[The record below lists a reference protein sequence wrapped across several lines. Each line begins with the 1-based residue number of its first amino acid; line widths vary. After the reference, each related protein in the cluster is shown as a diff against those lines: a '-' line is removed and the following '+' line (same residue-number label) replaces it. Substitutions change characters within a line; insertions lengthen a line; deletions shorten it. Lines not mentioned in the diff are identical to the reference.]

1 MASQPSQGADPSA
14 AAANAAAASAA
25 SQQHQGGAHAQQV
38 AGYQQAMHMMHV
50 QGGHV
55 ANAGAMPQ
63 GYPQQ
68 VLFQGPCLALLL
80 AQSLEVLQVLL
91 QVEFQPRNFAAP
103 IPLSL
108 FGEEE
113 EPEEEEVKKE
123 ESKQEGE
130 ASAAA
135 ESTAAA
141 EAVAAAPGA
150 AAGSSLEAD
159 AEEDDDFG
167 DFSSVP
173 SASAAPTASTESA
186 ASTVAPIAAD
196 SDPTTAGSAVTAAPV
211 LSAAAVPAAV
221 SVAAA
226 GAGSVEEEDEW
237 GDFSDSFAP
246 APAAPAAQPIPS
258 QPDFSQANI
267 PQVDATNSP
276 APTVP
281 APSFSAAALSH
292 PSPAPSPSSFLG
304 PISLAGFQ
312 TTAPAPSAVEAAAA
326 PVAAAGGVGPV
337 EQQQQQQE
345 QEEDDFADFVTSGQS
360 EAPKPAQASE
370 NQAVGDLTSF
380 GTGLSTAFGSAAAA
394 APTTSAPPTTPAPAP
409 APAPVPASVSASF
422 SSPVPAA
429 MAFDPDDDF
438 GDFSSS
444 PAVPSAAF
452 APAVAAPAPAAASG
466 LGMAA
471 ATSSFPPFHDSTPQ
485 FSAPGFGAFAPP
497 PGASAAAPA
506 APPPAFA
513 PPAAAPTAAVN
524 KEISFDDD
532 DDDFGDFAGSVAV
545 SGSASS
551 GRGDTAATGAVSASP
566 EFVGVDLSSTAV
578 TPDPSLRLDDSGA
591 ANPVL
596 VPSNSVAAAAET
608 AALAA
613 AMSVT
618 HAAAAADGAV
628 ASAAAV
634 GVAAGPIPLS
644 LFGDDVAVAEL
655 ENAELSLGPF
665 PSAGSSKPSDHA
677 TCTGTGVGVADTA
690 KDVSTTAGAGAGA
703 SAGAAGTGKSGNLMD
718 LLSSLYG
725 SSSAGTATGT
735 GGAAAAAGGGGAGVG
750 GGGGGAGGRL
760 EGGRLGQTFSTGRVP
775 LAMASAAGYGGLFG
789 LLSPG
794 TPPTDV
800 PLRGSMSEQVGQRGR
815 GGGGV
820 GGSLSGE
827 SGEGWEEQGD
837 GFAGGTGLSFAA
849 VDGSGSGTG
858 GGGGDGSG
866 ASASGAPGAS
876 GGPSGA
882 SGGASGAS
890 GASYRSSGLPGGGLQ
905 GLAAD
910 HVLPIVGAQLGEGV
924 FTASITAALES
935 VLQPTVIRLPN
946 EASQKRWEETLQE
959 LAEGAESVARNEF
972 GRLSGELVREGRM
985 EEAYACRLH
994 AAAVQL
1000 LPDCQG
1006 QYSMALGDGRVEAA
1020 AAVREDIKVSA
1031 LSLLSPRDM
1040 MNSVRG
1046 ESAGQ
1051 VFEAP
1056 SPAAV
1061 EGWRERRMQAH
1072 SAPPVPT
1079 GGEEIRHV
1087 DKEADVAATEGDKD
1101 TADGDKAA
1109 TQDGLAGM
1117 DGGADGGESGLEGT
1131 EGGVT
1136 KTEEAEAAPESRPG
1150 RDLASLRWDER
1161 SVGEMGELQEQHLL
1175 QPRAS
1180 RGGGTWRLCGGTS
1193 VRWGRWGSCWGGAR
1207 ETPYLLPNLFT
1218 LFTLSAAAAGAP
1230 ATGEAVAGSKRGGR
1244 DLASLRW
1251 DERSV
1256 GEMGELLGRSK
1267 GDARAA
1273 AFDGEFK
1280 QAEICDLAARDLT
1293 AALLVHRRAVFWYN
1307 ILSAVSATEAASFV
1321 RLWGAV
1327 AARCADVLEAAVG
1340 VKEKAA
1346 ADGTGTLSA
1355 LLDNPKARDYFAAI
1369 TQTYGVL
1376 VVIAACA
1383 QLHRPWLSVRLG
1395 TGSAGPP
1402 PGSGESG
1409 SLAGGGSGEGEQGGG
1424 DGEGDILWAHL
1435 LRGQAAWQN
1444 GGLEAVANE
1453 VLPRVM
1459 VPLSWSDVEKVL
1471 EGAELAAVQRAA
1483 ELALEGR
1490 QRHMGLV
1497 GGSGTLLCALTRLP
1511 IFAFTCKLL
1520 FQISA
1525 LFLLMVLFLFCL
1537 LGKGK

>member
-1 MASQPSQGADPSA
+1 MASQASQGADLTT
-14 AAANAAAASAA
+14 AAANAAAANAA
-25 SQQHQGGAHAQQV
+25 SQQHPGGAHAQQV
-38 AGYQQAMHMMHV
+38 AGYQQAMHMMHL

-68 VLFQGPCLALLL
+68 MPGSYPMYAMGPMGPVMVNPQMYAAYMQNMQHMHAAQAAAAGAAQKPGASAAADGASEGGSAAAGSAAAGGGIDAFASLLGSTDRALLAKAGEAAAQKMHVPCLALLL
-80 AQSLEVLQVLL
+80 AQSPEVLQVRL
-91 QVEFQPRNFAAP
+91 QVEFQ
-103 IPLSL
+103 
-108 FGEEE
+108 EE
-113 EPEEEEVKKE
+113 EPEEEVKEE

-135 ESTAAA
+135 ESVAAA

-173 SASAAPTASTESA
+173 SSTAAPTASAESA
-186 ASTVAPIAAD
+186 ASTEPAAF
-196 SDPTTAGSAVTAAPV
+196 AAAPV
-211 LSAAAVPAAV
+211 ASAAAVPAGV
-221 SVAAA
+221 SAATA
-226 GAGSVEEEDEW
+226 GTGTAEEDDEW

-246 APAAPAAQPIPS
+246 APAAPAT
-258 QPDFSQANI
+258 QANL
-267 PQVDATNSP
+267 PQADA
-276 APTVP
+276 
-281 APSFSAAALSH
+281 SH
-292 PSPAPSPSSFLG
+292 T
-304 PISLAGFQ
+304 LAS
-312 TTAPAPSAVEAAAA
+312 TAPAPA
-326 PVAAAGGVGPV
+326 
-337 EQQQQQQE
+337 
-345 QEEDDFADFVTSGQS
+345 
-360 EAPKPAQASE
+360 
-370 NQAVGDLTSF
+370 L
-380 GTGLSTAFGSAAAA
+380 
-394 APTTSAPPTTPAPAP
+394 
-409 APAPVPASVSASF
+409 
-422 SSPVPAA
+422 
-429 MAFDPDDDF
+429 AFDPDDDF

-444 PAVPSAAF
+444 PAVPPAAF

-466 LGMAA
+466 LSMAA
-471 ATSSFPPFHDSTPQ
+471 SASPFPPSHDSTPQ

-613 AMSVT
+613 AMSET
-618 HAAAAADGAV
+618 HAAAAAAAGGAAGADGV

-644 LFGDDVAVAEL
+644 LFGDDMAVAEL

-665 PSAGSSKPSDHA
+665 PSTGSSKPSDQA
-677 TCTGTGVGVADTA
+677 TSTAAGTGMEA
-690 KDVSTTAGAGAGA
+690 AGAGAGTDA
-703 SAGAAGTGKSGNLMD
+703 STTASVAAAGAAGTGKSGNLMD

-725 SSSAGTATGT
+725 SSSAGTAAGT
-735 GGAAAAAGGGGAGVG
+735 GAAGAAAAGGGGGAGG
-750 GGGGGAGGRL
+750 AGAGGRL

-800 PLRGSMSEQVGQRGR
+800 PLRGSMSEQVGQRG
-815 GGGGV
+815 GGRGGV

-837 GFAGGTGLSFAA
+837 GVAGGTGLSFAA
-849 VDGSGSGTG
+849 VDSGGSSTG

-866 ASASGAPGAS
+866 P
-876 GGPSGA
+876 
-882 SGGASGAS
+882 GAS

-1020 AAVREDIKVSA
+1020 AAVREDIKLLPDCQGQYSMA
-1031 LSLLSPRDM
+1031 LGDGR
-1040 MNSVRG
+1040 V
-1046 ESAGQ
+1046 EVA
-1051 VFEAP
+1051 
-1056 SPAAV
+1056 AAV
-1061 EGWRERRMQAH
+1061 REDIKLPSDCQGQYSMAL
-1072 SAPPVPT
+1072 
-1079 GGEEIRHV
+1079 
-1087 DKEADVAATEGDKD
+1087 GD
-1101 TADGDKAA
+1101 GR
-1109 TQDGLAGM
+1109 
-1117 DGGADGGESGLEGT
+1117 
-1131 EGGVT
+1131 V
-1136 KTEEAEAAPESRPG
+1136 EAAAAVREHIKLELHLILPE
-1150 RDLASLRWDER
+1150 
-1161 SVGEMGELQEQHLL
+1161 QQ
-1175 QPRAS
+1175 QRAS
-1180 RGGGTWRLCGGTS
+1180 RGGTWPAG
-1193 VRWGRWGSCWGGAR
+1193 
-1207 ETPYLLPNLFT
+1207 
-1218 LFTLSAAAAGAP
+1218 AAAA
-1230 ATGEAVAGSKRGGR
+1230 TGDSKPGR
-1244 DLASLRW
+1244 DLVSLRW

-1280 QAEICDLAARDLT
+1280 QEDICDLVSADGGQRTGWGTGAPMSPHAKLLCLLMPSSYVSSCQDPMSPHAKLLCLLMPSSYVSSCQAPMSPHAKLLCLLMPSSYVSSCQAPISPHAKLLCLLMPSSYVSSCQAPMSPHAKLLFLLMPSSYAARDLT

-1307 ILSAVSATEAASFV
+1307 ILSAVSAAEAASFV

-1346 ADGTGTLSA
+1346 ADGAATLSA
-1355 LLDNPKARDYFAAI
+1355 LLDAPKARDYFAAI

-1402 PGSGESG
+1402 SGSGESG
-1409 SLAGGGSGEGEQGGG
+1409 SLAGRGSGEGEQGGG

-1511 IFAFTCKLL
+1511 IFAFTSVAAVEWYGHRYLL
-1520 FQISA
+1520 PVANFWANHISNA
-1525 LFLLMVLFLFCL
+1525 SPLMLVAS
-1537 LGKGK
+1537 

>member
-1 MASQPSQGADPSA
+1 MGPMGPVMVNPQMYAAYMQNMQHMHAAQAAAAGAAQKPGASA
-14 AAANAAAASAA
+14 AADGASEGGSAAAGSAA
-25 SQQHQGGAHAQQV
+25 AGGGIDAFASLLGSTDRALLAKAGEAAAQK
-38 AGYQQAMHMMHV
+38 MHV
-50 QGGHV
+50 KGFKGQGE
-55 ANAGAMPQ
+55 AGQ
-63 GYPQQ
+63 GATGET
-68 VLFQGPCLALLL
+68 VLFQVPCLALLL
-80 AQSLEVLQVLL
+80 AQSPEVLQ
-91 QVEFQPRNFAAP
+91 
-103 IPLSL
+103 
-108 FGEEE
+108 EE
-113 EPEEEEVKKE
+113 EPEEEVKEE

-135 ESTAAA
+135 ESVAAA

-173 SASAAPTASTESA
+173 SSTAAPTASAESA
-186 ASTVAPIAAD
+186 ASTEPAAF
-196 SDPTTAGSAVTAAPV
+196 AAAPV
-211 LSAAAVPAAV
+211 ASAAAVPAGV
-221 SVAAA
+221 SAATA
-226 GAGSVEEEDEW
+226 GTGTAEEDDEW

-246 APAAPAAQPIPS
+246 APAAPAT
-258 QPDFSQANI
+258 QANL
-267 PQVDATNSP
+267 PQADA
-276 APTVP
+276 
-281 APSFSAAALSH
+281 SH
-292 PSPAPSPSSFLG
+292 T
-304 PISLAGFQ
+304 LAS
-312 TTAPAPSAVEAAAA
+312 TAPAPA
-326 PVAAAGGVGPV
+326 
-337 EQQQQQQE
+337 
-345 QEEDDFADFVTSGQS
+345 
-360 EAPKPAQASE
+360 
-370 NQAVGDLTSF
+370 L
-380 GTGLSTAFGSAAAA
+380 
-394 APTTSAPPTTPAPAP
+394 
-409 APAPVPASVSASF
+409 
-422 SSPVPAA
+422 
-429 MAFDPDDDF
+429 AFDPDDDF

-444 PAVPSAAF
+444 PAVPPAAF

-466 LGMAA
+466 LSMAA
-471 ATSSFPPFHDSTPQ
+471 SASPFPPSHDSTPQ

-613 AMSVT
+613 AMSET
-618 HAAAAADGAV
+618 HAAAAAAAGGAAGADGV

-644 LFGDDVAVAEL
+644 LFGDDMAVAEL

-665 PSAGSSKPSDHA
+665 PSTGSSKPSDQA
-677 TCTGTGVGVADTA
+677 TSTAAGTGMEA
-690 KDVSTTAGAGAGA
+690 AGAGAGTDA
-703 SAGAAGTGKSGNLMD
+703 STTASVAAAGAAGTGKSGNLMD

-725 SSSAGTATGT
+725 SSSAGTAAGT
-735 GGAAAAAGGGGAGVG
+735 GAAGAAAAGGGGGAGG
-750 GGGGGAGGRL
+750 AGAGGRL

-800 PLRGSMSEQVGQRGR
+800 PLRGSMSEQVGQRG
-815 GGGGV
+815 GGRGGV

-837 GFAGGTGLSFAA
+837 GVAGGTGLSFAA
-849 VDGSGSGTG
+849 VDSGGSSTG

-866 ASASGAPGAS
+866 P
-876 GGPSGA
+876 
-882 SGGASGAS
+882 GAS

-1020 AAVREDIKVSA
+1020 AAVREDIKLLPDCQGQYSMA
-1031 LSLLSPRDM
+1031 LGDGRVEVAAA
-1040 MNSVRG
+1040 VR
-1046 ESAGQ
+1046 EDIKLPSDCQGQ
-1051 VFEAP
+1051 YSMALGDGRVEAAAAVREHIKRMETVLG

-1061 EGWRERRMQAH
+1061 EGWRERRNAA
-1072 SAPPVPT
+1072 APSVPPSQHAAAPSVPPSQHAAAPSVPPSQHADQD
-1079 GGEEIRHV
+1079 GG
-1087 DKEADVAATEGDKD
+1087 DKTATEGGEA
-1101 TADGDKAA
+1101 TTTTEGGKA
-1109 TQDGLAGM
+1109 
-1117 DGGADGGESGLEGT
+1117 GT
-1131 EGGVT
+1131 EGGKAT
-1136 KTEEAEAAPESRPG
+1136 TESSLAGNDTGSEGAEGGLTETEDSSSISLEAAGAAAATGDSKPG
-1150 RDLASLRWDER
+1150 RDL
-1161 SVGEMGELQEQHLL
+1161 V
-1175 QPRAS
+1175 
-1180 RGGGTWRLCGGTS
+1180 
-1193 VRWGRWGSCWGGAR
+1193 
-1207 ETPYLLPNLFT
+1207 
-1218 LFTLSAAAAGAP
+1218 
-1230 ATGEAVAGSKRGGR
+1230 
-1244 DLASLRW
+1244 SLRW

-1280 QAEICDLAARDLT
+1280 QEDICDLVSADGGQRTGWGTGVDSKRGDARVAVFNRQFLGVPMSPHAKLLCCPGSHSSVPVHPRAVAARDLT

-1307 ILSAVSATEAASFV
+1307 ILSAVSAAEAASFV

-1346 ADGTGTLSA
+1346 ADGAATLSA
-1355 LLDNPKARDYFAAI
+1355 LLDAPKARDYFAAI

-1402 PGSGESG
+1402 SGSGESG
-1409 SLAGGGSGEGEQGGG
+1409 SLAGRGSGEGEQGGG

-1497 GGSGTLLCALTRLP
+1497 GGSGTLLQLESHFGGRHLLRTSHVDSNVTWGTLLCVLTQLP
-1511 IFAFTCKLL
+1511 IFAFTCKSLSPISFPSLFEATWGKASCTSPMVTQMSPLGLL
-1520 FQISA
+1520 CALARLPIFALTSVAAVEWYGHRYLLPVANFWANHISNA
-1525 LFLLMVLFLFCL
+1525 SPLMLVAS
-1537 LGKGK
+1537 

>member
-1 MASQPSQGADPSA
+1 MASQPSQGADPTA

-25 SQQHQGGAHAQQV
+25 AQQHQGGAHAQQV
-38 AGYQQAMHMMHV
+38 AGYQQAMHMVHM
-50 QGGHV
+50 QGGHA

-68 VLFQGPCLALLL
+68 
-80 AQSLEVLQVLL
+80 
-91 QVEFQPRNFAAP
+91 
-103 IPLSL
+103 
-108 FGEEE
+108 EE
-113 EPEEEEVKKE
+113 EPEEEEVKEE

-130 ASAAA
+130 ESAAA
-135 ESTAAA
+135 EATAAA
-141 EAVAAAPGA
+141 EAVAVATGAPPAA
-150 AAGSSLEAD
+150 SSLEAD
-159 AEEDDDFG
+159 YEEDDDFG

-173 SASAAPTASTESA
+173 SSTAAPTASTESA
-186 ASTVAPIAAD
+186 ASTEPADVAPNA
-196 SDPTTAGSAVTAAPV
+196 AAPV
-211 LSAAAVPAAV
+211 PSAAAVPAAV
-221 SVAAA
+221 SAAAA
-226 GAGSVEEEDEW
+226 GAGPAEEDDEW

-246 APAAPAAQPIPS
+246 APAAPAAQAIPS
-258 QPDFSQANI
+258 QVDFSNLSQT
-267 PQVDATNSP
+267 DAP
-276 APTVP
+276 HALAPTVP
-281 APSFSAAALSH
+281 A
-292 PSPAPSPSSFLG
+292 
-304 PISLAGFQ
+304 
-312 TTAPAPSAVEAAAA
+312 VM
-326 PVAAAGGVGPV
+326 
-337 EQQQQQQE
+337 
-345 QEEDDFADFVTSGQS
+345 
-360 EAPKPAQASE
+360 
-370 NQAVGDLTSF
+370 
-380 GTGLSTAFGSAAAA
+380 
-394 APTTSAPPTTPAPAP
+394 
-409 APAPVPASVSASF
+409 
-422 SSPVPAA
+422 PAA

-452 APAVAAPAPAAASG
+452 APAVSAPAPAAESG
-466 LGMAA
+466 LGMTAA
-471 ATSSFPPFHDSTPQ
+471 ASPFPPSHDSTPQ
-485 FSAPGFGAFAPP
+485 FSAAGFGAFAPP
-497 PGASAAAPA
+497 PGASAAAAAPA

-513 PPAAAPTAAVN
+513 PPAAGPTAAVS

-545 SGSASS
+545 SGSAGS
-551 GRGDTAATGAVSASP
+551 GRGDTAATGTVSASP

-578 TPDPSLRLDDSGA
+578 TPDPSLRLDESGA

-596 VPSNSVAAAAET
+596 VPSSSVAAAAET

-613 AMSVT
+613 AMSET
-618 HAAAAADGAV
+618 HAAAAAGAAGTDGGL
-628 ASAAAV
+628 AAV

-665 PSAGSSKPSDHA
+665 PSTGSSKPADQASGA
-677 TCTGTGVGVADTA
+677 GTGVRAVGAGA
-690 KDVSTTAGAGAGA
+690 GAGKDASTTAGAAAAAAGA
-703 SAGAAGTGKSGNLMD
+703 PGTGKSGNFMD

-725 SSSAGTATGT
+725 SSSAGTAAGTGAAGGA
-735 GGAAAAAGGGGAGVG
+735 GGAAAG

-760 EGGRLGQTFSTGRVP
+760 EGARLGQTFSTGRVP

-837 GFAGGTGLSFAA
+837 GVADGTGLSFAA
-849 VDGSGSGTG
+849 VDGGGSSTG
-858 GGGGDGSG
+858 GGGGDGNG
-866 ASASGAPGAS
+866 AGASGAP
-876 GGPSGA
+876 GA

-946 EASQKRWEETLQE
+946 ETSQQWWEETLQE

-1020 AAVREDIKVSA
+1020 AAVREDIKRMETV
-1031 LSLLSPRDM
+1031 L
-1040 MNSVRG
+1040 G
-1046 ESAGQ
+1046 
-1051 VFEAP
+1051 

-1061 EGWRERRMQAH
+1061 EGWRERGKAA
-1072 SAPPVPT
+1072 APSVPT
-1079 GGEEIRHV
+1079 TQHV
-1087 DKEADVAATEGDKD
+1087 DQDGGDKTTID
-1101 TADGDKAA
+1101 S
-1109 TQDGLAGM
+1109 
-1117 DGGADGGESGLEGT
+1117 GEGTTTT
-1131 EGGVT
+1131 EGGKGNT
-1136 KTEEAEAAPESRPG
+1136 DDGEATTESSVAGNDTESEVAEGGATETGDGMSSLQEAGAAPATADEPPHATAEAAA
-1150 RDLASLRWDER
+1150 D
-1161 SVGEMGELQEQHLL
+1161 
-1175 QPRAS
+1175 
-1180 RGGGTWRLCGGTS
+1180 
-1193 VRWGRWGSCWGGAR
+1193 
-1207 ETPYLLPNLFT
+1207 
-1218 LFTLSAAAAGAP
+1218 
-1230 ATGEAVAGSKRGGR
+1230 SKPGR

-1280 QAEICDLAARDLT
+1280 QAEICDLAAQDLT

-1307 ILSAVSATEAASFV
+1307 ILSAVSAAEAASFV

-1340 VKEKAA
+1340 VREKAA
-1346 ADGTGTLSA
+1346 ADGAGTLTA

-1402 PGSGESG
+1402 SGLSEPGSMAGE
-1409 SLAGGGSGEGEQGGG
+1409 EKEGGG

-1511 IFAFTCKLL
+1511 IFAFTCKFLV
-1520 FQISA
+1520 FIS
-1525 LFLLMVLFLFCL
+1525 
-1537 LGKGK
+1537 